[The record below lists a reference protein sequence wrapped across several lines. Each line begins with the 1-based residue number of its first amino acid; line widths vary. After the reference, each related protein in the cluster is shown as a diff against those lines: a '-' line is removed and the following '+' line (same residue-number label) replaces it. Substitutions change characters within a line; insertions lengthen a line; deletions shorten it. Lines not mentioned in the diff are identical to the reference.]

1 MNTAFKIHN
10 KIECTSVSI
19 LNKSIKSVNTIYMLS
34 ICPPRMN
41 RDMTLP
47 EFKFIFYMEWGHR
60 MWGRLVGLAYILPTI
75 YFWKKGYFNRSMK
88 GKVLGLCGFVF
99 FQVRLRESW
108 KVNPYLTIIVVVIN
122 PVLKFYVCKK
132 TKNKTWMTVS
142 LCVSSQGLLGWYM
155 VKSGLEEKPESYDIP
170 RVSQYRLSAH
180 LGSALLL
187 YCASLWTG
195 LTLLQPAHKVQ
206 CLLPTASTEFLS
218 TNTALSLICV
228 SKC

>member
-1 MNTAFKIHN
+1 MNH
-10 KIECTSVSI
+10 
-19 LNKSIKSVNTIYMLS
+19 
-34 ICPPRMN
+34 
-41 RDMTLP
+41 DMTLP

-60 MWGRLVGLAYILPTI
+60 MWGRLVGLAYILPTM

-99 FQVRLRESW
+99 FQVR
-108 KVNPYLTIIVVVIN
+108 
-122 PVLKFYVCKK
+122 VCAVWG
-132 TKNKTWMTVS
+132 TNITLYEMHTTLYRS
-142 LCVSSQGLLGWYM
+142 CVSSQGLLGWYM

-195 LTLLQPAHKVQ
+195 LTMLRPAHKVHTRS
-206 CLLPTASTEFLS
+206 LLTIQELLF
-218 TNTALSLICV
+218 NR
-228 SKC
+228 